1 MEYAKLK
8 LCFLLCAFALLC
20 AAEEQSKQGAVES
33 SAPLADLAV
42 AGETSQADA
51 AADGV
56 EGSRKTRQYFGPP
69 PPPFFGPPPPPPPPP
84 YYGGGFGGFGG
95 GYGGYGF
102 GGGYQR
108 TRVVTRTR
116 YRGGFGGFGG
126 GYYG

>member
-8 LCFLLCAFALLC
+8 LCFLLCAVCFALLC
-20 AAEEQSKQGAVES
+20 GAEEQQEAASES
-33 SAPLADLAV
+33 PLADLVV
-42 AGETSQADA
+42 AGETSQSDTE
-51 AADGV
+51 GV
-56 EGSRKTRQYFGPP
+56 EGTGTRKARQYFGPP